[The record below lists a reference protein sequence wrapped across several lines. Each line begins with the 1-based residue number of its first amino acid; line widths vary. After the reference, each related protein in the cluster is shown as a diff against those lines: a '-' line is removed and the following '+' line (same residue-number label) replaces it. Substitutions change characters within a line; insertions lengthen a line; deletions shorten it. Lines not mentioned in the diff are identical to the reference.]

1 MKQEKHLLQFMWGQ
15 VINMKIFE
23 NGRLIEMPEDDKLY
37 QIIMQI
43 ENSRKSAEPKGGDMI
58 E

>member
-1 MKQEKHLLQFMWGQ
+1 MLGQ

-23 NGRLIEMPEDDKLY
+23 NGRLVEMPEDDKLY

-43 ENSRKSAEPKGGDMI
+43 ENSQKAAASEGGDMI

>member
-1 MKQEKHLLQFMWGQ
+1 
-15 VINMKIFE
+15 MKIFE
-23 NGRLIEMPEDDKLY
+23 NGRLVEMPEDDKLY

-43 ENSRKSAEPKGGDMI
+43 ESNRKAAEQKGGDMI